1 MESNIKEGNMSGR
14 TTPRPT
20 VRFFIFL
27 FIAILLFVSGL
38 FSLHSAFFQ
47 VSIFILIL
55 LASAYF
61 MARRNLPM
69 FGVRRFLPEFVFVGE
84 SFKVRGELFM
94 ESSFGVSNDLELED
108 ELVESGSFMKKP
120 TPDFFAPSDEKKVFF
135 QSIRDCEK
143 YERDGSV
150 RHRGIFRKFRYR
162 ITSRFPMGLFMNSIS
177 GAADADIIV
186 FPHPVEPPIFDR
198 LFAPGL
204 GAGSEQQH
212 ILRELYGEF
221 NGLRPFYH
229 GCPLRLVHWPLSAR
243 YQELVVKDFEPESS
257 DRIVIAFHSFCEKDK
272 KMKSPEYAL
281 RILSGM
287 FLHLHRSVTSFS
299 FIASF
304 NNWDEIVVDS
314 YKTLTDVLTS
324 LSCAEVTPLD
334 DISPLL
340 EILKRKE
347 RENCRVIVFSNMP
360 RKQWEPEVEG
370 ISSAVCLDC
379 TLDLDAWLKSLYQ
392 KKMVLKEELEG
403 AYA

>member
-1 MESNIKEGNMSGR
+1 M
-14 TTPRPT
+14 
-20 VRFFIFL
+20 L
-27 FIAILLFVSGL
+27 
-38 FSLHSAFFQ
+38 
-47 VSIFILIL
+47 
-55 LASAYF
+55 
-61 MARRNLPM
+61 
-69 FGVRRFLPEFVFVGE
+69 
-84 SFKVRGELFM
+84 
-94 ESSFGVSNDLELED
+94 ESSFGGSNDLERED
-108 ELVESGSFMKKP
+108 ERVDSRSLVQKS
-120 TPDFFAPSDEKKVFF
+120 TPDFFAGSDEKKVFF
-135 QSIRDCEK
+135 PSIRDSEK
-143 YERDGSV
+143 YEKDGSV
-150 RHRGIFRKFRYR
+150 RHRGIFRKFQYR
-162 ITSRFPMGLFMNSIS
+162 VTSSFPMGLFMNSMS

-186 FPHPVEPPIFDR
+186 FPHPAEPPIFDR

-257 DRIVIAFHSFCEKDK
+257 DRIVIAFHSFSEKGK

-304 NNWDEIVVDS
+304 NDWDEIVVDS

-324 LSCAEVTPLD
+324 LSCAEVNPLG
-334 DISPLL
+334 DIRPLL
-340 EILKRKE
+340 EILERKE
-347 RENCRVIVFSNMP
+347 RENCRVIVFSNTP
-360 RKQWEPEVEG
+360 RRQWEPEMEG
-370 ISSAVCLDC
+370 VSSAVCLDC

-392 KKMVLKEELEG
+392 KKMALKEELES